1 MALFLGSH
9 GSHSAR
15 QWLYWKLEF
24 HIIYHSPQVDL
35 EAQIYGYKLIVG
47 LWVAK
52 KVCVAFDIYNTCIIT
67 ICNAGYFRVVCIFKK
82 LWNQLMIHKHSSQ
95 TWVRNWHQTK
105 ITTHWSVALIIDQPS
120 QNSQSSHVYTFT
132 ALCHGSDLAKYCHH
146 KCFHLGDMVGLMVEG
161 VDSIFN
167 VSVTVYQHLQCPGG
181 LYGPGCEQKCEC
193 AKRETCHFIAGCS
206 TGKVTSYA

>member
-120 QNSQSSHVYTFT
+120 QYITKLSCIHFHRSMSWKRPREILSSQMFSSWRHGWADGWGSRFNFQCFGDSLS
-132 ALCHGSDLAKYCHH
+132 ALAMPRRTLWSRVWTK
-146 KCFHLGDMVGLMVEG
+146 MWM
-161 VDSIFN
+161 
-167 VSVTVYQHLQCPGG
+167 
-181 LYGPGCEQKCEC
+181 
-193 AKRETCHFIAGCS
+193 R
-206 TGKVTSYA
+206 